1 MCTDMLFK
9 IFWRSAFALS
19 CAIQVSGAQGKPVVK
34 VQPLSPDEAYQSI
47 HVPAGFTLDLVVA
60 EPLVLDP
67 VAFDWDTK
75 GRLWV
80 VEMADYPL
88 GLGDNNAAGGRIR
101 LLEDRDSE
109 ERWTTRR
116 YLLKG

>member
-1 MCTDMLFK
+1 MDLKEGSQMYTDMLFK
-9 IFWRSAFALS
+9 MFWRSVFALS

-80 VEMADYPL
+80 VDHHV
-88 GLGDNNAAGGRIR
+88 AGRGN
-101 LLEDRDSE
+101 RDS
-109 ERWTTRR
+109 
-116 YLLKG
+116 GP